1 MVSRSKGDHI
11 TMANALPP
19 GFQGTDFSQWG
30 SWQPINIDGL
40 PYYQVPGHEQYVF
53 DPYDGAY
60 GSIKINPRYVEQAY
74 AEQNPEPGIV
84 EQVVPALGTVGG
96 LYLSNQL
103 FNPSTATAASAATEG
118 GTSLLG
124 SLFGGGETVAST
136 AGQSASSALGYGGN
150 GAGFMGAE
158 FTPGATGGETSILGS
173 AAPYLGIAGA
183 GLGAYGVYNAIEAD
197 DPKAGAISGAGFGAG
212 LGAAAPLLGLASGP
226 LGWGA
231 MGLMAL
237 GGAGL
242 GAGLTSLF
250 GHEST
255 REAAQKHT
263 KSLKGQAK
271 DDANWQNYV
280 SGMREQFNAAPP
292 DPSKPFAGKYANWQE
307 YEAAGLEAPDLTGV
321 YGNLK
326 TFGPQWA
333 SLSEDQRV
341 AVTQGIINAGL
352 YKSKK
357 GEVEITDPTKA
368 KTIYESVLAE
378 GVKPATQKPTTEKA
392 SLSTGDDMKIKNK
405 GISKAQKDWVD
416 KYSKGGKTTDI
427 ASGMV
432 NQPIRG
438 NPSGASAMDLAR
450 SVAGGGA
457 GAPKTGGGVQLAPKM
472 APPSNMPQRQMP
484 GAQPSMGQ
492 AIAQQVQPQPL
503 QRPSAQP
510 QTDTA
515 DWMMKL
521 RQRAMAQ
528 PQPMMGQ
535 TPPMYSRG

>member
-1 MVSRSKGDHI
+1 
-11 TMANALPP
+11 MANALPP

-30 SWQPINIDGL
+30 SWQPVNIDGL
-40 PYYQVPGHEQYVF
+40 PYYQVPGHPQYVF

-60 GSIKINPRYVEQAY
+60 GSIKINPRYVEEAY
-74 AEQNPEPGIV
+74 NAENPEPGIV

-103 FNPSTATAASAATEG
+103 FNPSTTEAATEG

-124 SLFGGGETVAST
+124 SLFGGGSEATAS
-136 AGQSASSALGYGGN
+136 AASQSASSALGYGGN
-150 GAGFMGAE
+150 SAGFMGAE
-158 FTPGATGGETSILGS
+158 FTPGATGGETSMLGS
-173 AAPYLGIAGA
+173 AAPYLGIVGA
-183 GLGAYGVYNAIEAD
+183 GLGAYGIHNAIEAD
-197 DPKAGAISGAGFGAG
+197 DPGAGAMSGAGLGLG
-212 LGAAAPLLGLASGP
+212 LGAAAPLLGLAAGP
-226 LGWGA
+226 LGWGT

-271 DDANWQNYV
+271 NDATWQNYV
-280 SGMREQFNAAPP
+280 AGMREQFNAAPP
-292 DPSKPFAGKYANWQE
+292 DPSKPFAGKYSTWQE

-326 TFGPQWA
+326 TFGPDWA
-333 SLSEDQRV
+333 KLSQEQRV

-357 GEVEITDPTKA
+357 GEVEITDPSKA
-368 KTIYESVLAE
+368 KTIYEAVTSGAA
-378 GVKPATQKPTTEKA
+378 KPESNKPTGETMPAKKNEKQ
-392 SLSTGDDMKIKNK
+392 MR
-405 GISKAQKDWVD
+405 
-416 KYSKGGKTTDI
+416 
-427 ASGMV
+427 M
-432 NQPIRG
+432 
-438 NPSGASAMDLAR
+438 
-450 SVAGGGA
+450 
-457 GAPKTGGGVQLAPKM
+457 GVPLMP
-472 APPSNMPQRQMP
+472 MPQRQMP
-484 GAQPSMGQ
+484 NSPAPQSRVGSGGGAPSFGQ
-492 AIAQQVQPQPL
+492 GIAQQVMQPPQGQPMPVAGQPSMQK
-503 QRPSAQP
+503 QRPVAQP

-521 RQRAMAQ
+521 RQRAINPA
-528 PQPMMGQ
+528 PQPVAGLPAGQ
-535 TPPMYSRG
+535 NFRGY

>member
-1 MVSRSKGDHI
+1 
-11 TMANALPP
+11 MANALPP

-30 SWQPINIDGL
+30 SWQPITIDGL
-40 PYYQVPGHEQYVF
+40 PYYQVPGHDQYVF
-53 DPYDGAY
+53 DPYDGPY
-60 GSIKINPRYVEQAY
+60 GSIKINPKYVEAAY
-74 AEQNPEPGIV
+74 NAENPEPGLVDQI
-84 EQVVPALGTVGG
+84 VPAIGTIGG

-103 FNPSTATAASAATEG
+103 FNPSTATATGAEVAGQAGNSSGFFGNLFGSGAEGQALGSSAALNEG
-118 GTSLLG
+118 VMLGDSMLATSAFDP
-124 SLFGGGETVAST
+124 STANVADIFSQGGGE
-136 AGQSASSALGYGGN
+136 SALGGV
-150 GAGFMGAE
+150 
-158 FTPGATGGETSILGS
+158 T
-173 AAPYLGIAGA
+173 PYLGAAGA
-183 GLGAYGVYNAIEAD
+183 AYGAYNMYEGLKEGDMGQTGMGAAGVGLGINAMGYA
-197 DPKAGAISGAGFGAG
+197 
-212 LGAAAPLLGLASGP
+212 LGPW
-226 LGWGA
+226 GWGA
-231 MGLMAL
+231 LAAAAL
-237 GGAGL
+237 ASKF
-242 GAGLTSLF
+242 TK
-250 GHEST
+250 HEST
-255 REAAQKHT
+255 RDVARKHT
-263 KSLKGQAK
+263 KSLMEQGK

-280 SGMREQFNAAPP
+280 AAMRKGFDKAPP
-292 DPSKPFAGKYANWQE
+292 DPSKTFAGKYANWKE

-357 GEVEITDPTKA
+357 GEVEITDPEKA

-432 NQPIRG
+432 NQPSGMVNQPIRG

-450 SVAGGGA
+450 SVAGGG

-492 AIAQQVQPQPL
+492 AIAQQLQPQPF
-503 QRPSAQP
+503 QRPSVQP

-515 DWMMKL
+515 DWLMKL

-528 PQPMMGQ
+528 PQAMMGQ
-535 TPPMYSRG
+535 TPPIYSRG